1 MRFVSPYRP
10 FAPESIEHLRLGEF
24 NWNAALKMSMLSV
37 EAVYGPGHWVAITDV
52 DTALPVPAMKFQT
65 THRRLMLWILEICL
79 RYLESGEFDQDTVM
93 MSPDVLLFGKVGQF
107 FQGDLGLVVRLQQ
120 KFVDSGRVILNSCQF
135 WRHKSK
141 THLVD
146 FYKRALAIAETLP
159 DNRIRWGADTDP
171 LIHLLSPITSEG
183 LRLRDGLWVNFI
195 NETDVMDSVSEEE
208 VAALDYGIFQRVSS
222 LPICDFKYRKKV
234 AMSAYF
240 KATVGRRVAVW
251 A

>member
-1 MRFVSPYRP
+1 MKVVSPFRP
-10 FAPESIEHLRLGEF
+10 FVPESVEHLRLGDF
-24 NWNAALKMSMLSV
+24 DWHGALHMSMRSV
-37 EAVYGPGHWVAITDV
+37 EAVYGPGHWCAITDV
-52 DTALPVPAMKFQT
+52 DTALKVPALKFQT

-171 LIHLLSPITSEG
+171 LIQLLSPIRSEG

-195 NETDVMDSVSEEE
+195 AETDVMDSVSEEE
-208 VAALDYGIFQRVSS
+208 IATLGYGMFQRVSA
-222 LPICDFKYRKKV
+222 LPIVDFKYKKKH

-240 KATVGRRVAVW
+240 NATVRKAVA